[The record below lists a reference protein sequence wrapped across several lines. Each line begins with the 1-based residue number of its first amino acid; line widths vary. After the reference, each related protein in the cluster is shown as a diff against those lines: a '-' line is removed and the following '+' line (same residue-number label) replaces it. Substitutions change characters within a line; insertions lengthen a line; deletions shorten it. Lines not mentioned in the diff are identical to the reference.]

1 MYSWY
6 IFFKWLNWATFSSFK
21 GEPPDHVVHIWHFKE
36 KKEKTV
42 CISFHFNISL
52 VLVKTKTIFND
63 NSQSSQD
70 FQAVT
75 DQFCKWLAWNWS
87 WRFTTKIVP
96 AKLFSY
102 TATSGTSSPWQI
114 DCIRHFNVSHCN
126 MNCWRCS
133 TFMIY

>member
-21 GEPPDHVVHIWHFKE
+21 SEPPDHVVHIWHFKE

-52 VLVKTKTIFND
+52 VLVKTKTIFNN

-102 TATSGTSSPWQI
+102 SNQWHQFTLTNWLHSVLQCVTLQYELLAL
-114 DCIRHFNVSHCN
+114 
-126 MNCWRCS
+126 
-133 TFMIY
+133 